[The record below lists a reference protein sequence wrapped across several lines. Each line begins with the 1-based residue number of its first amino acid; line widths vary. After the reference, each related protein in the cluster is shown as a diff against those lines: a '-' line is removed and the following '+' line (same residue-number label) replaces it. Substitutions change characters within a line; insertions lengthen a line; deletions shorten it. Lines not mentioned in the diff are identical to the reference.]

1 LQAIKTT
8 LKQMTDIEIAQKVTA
23 KHIREIAKKLNI
35 QEENLE
41 YYGNEKAKLPLSLV
55 DEKNIDQ
62 SNLILVTA
70 ITPTPAGEGKT
81 TTSIGLSDGLNH
93 IGKKSVVVLR
103 EPSLGPVFGMKGG
116 AAGGGWSQV
125 IPMVDINLHFTGDF
139 HAICMA
145 NNLLAALIDNNIQSK
160 SKNLGIDPRTVIWK
174 RCMDMNDRSLRNI
187 ITGLGGKTGGI
198 PNETGFNITAASE
211 IMAILCLCKDLEN
224 LQEMCGNIYV
234 ADTFEGKAVYAK
246 ELNASGAIAVLLKD
260 AIKPNLVQTLEGNP
274 AIIHGGPFAN
284 IAQGTNSIIATKMGM
299 SLSEYVVT
307 EAGFAADL
315 GAEKFLNI
323 KCRKANL
330 SPKAVVVVATIRAL
344 KYHGGKP
351 LDRLT
356 EEDVDA
362 LEKGIPN
369 LEKHIES
376 IQSFGLPV
384 VVAINA
390 FKDDTEAEKEL
401 IYAHCKK
408 LGVPVA
414 LSYGWAD
421 GGKGCIELAEKVVTA
436 AEGCNQK
443 YTPTY
448 DLEDAPL
455 TKIEKICRKIYGA
468 KNVVL
473 TTIAKRQ
480 LKRFEDLGYGKLPI
494 CMAKT
499 QKSLSDNEKL
509 IGRPEN
515 FDIHIR
521 EFEIATGAGFI
532 IPIAGNMLRMPGLP
546 VTPSAEKIEIDR
558 DGKITGLF

>member
-1 LQAIKTT
+1 
-8 LKQMTDIEIAQKVTA
+8 MTDIEIAQQVKA
-23 KHIREIAKKLNI
+23 DHIREVAKKLAI
-35 QEENLE
+35 KEENLE
-41 YYGNEKAKLPLSLV
+41 YYGNEKAKLPLKL
-55 DEKNIDQ
+55 IDQ
-62 SNLILVTA
+62 EKVDKSSLILVTA

-139 HAICMA
+139 HAIGMA

-160 SKNLGIDPRTVIWK
+160 SRNLGIDPRTVIWK
-174 RCMDMNDRSLRNI
+174 RCMDMNDRALRNI
-187 ITGLGGKTGGI
+187 ITALGGKSGGV
-198 PNETGFNITAASE
+198 PSETGFNITAASE
-211 IMAILCLCKDLEN
+211 IMAILCLCKDLKN
-224 LQEMCGNIYV
+224 LQEMCGNIYIG
-234 ADTFEGKAVYAK
+234 DTFEGRAVYAK

-260 AIKPNLVQTLEGNP
+260 AIKPNLVQSLEGNP
-274 AIIHGGPFAN
+274 ALIHGGPFAN

-299 SLSEYVVT
+299 SLGDYVVT

-323 KCRKANL
+323 KCRKAKL

-351 LDRLT
+351 LNQLT

-384 VVAINA
+384 VVSINA
-390 FKDDTEAEKEL
+390 FKDDTEAEKAL

-408 LGVPVA
+408 IGVPVA

-421 GGKGCIELAEKVVTA
+421 GGKGCVELAEKVVA
-436 AEGCNQK
+436 AVESCATDFK
-443 YTPTY
+443 PTY
-448 DLEDAPL
+448 NLEDSPIV
-455 TKIEKICRKIYGA
+455 KIEKICRTIYGA
-468 KNVVL
+468 KDVIL
-473 TTIAKRQ
+473 SAKAKRQ
-480 LKRFEDLGYGKLPI
+480 LKRFETLGYKQLPI

-521 EFEIATGAGFI
+521 EFEIAAGAGFI

-546 VTPSAEKIEIDR
+546 VTPSAENIEMDSE
-558 DGKITGLF
+558 GLITGLF

>member
-1 LQAIKTT
+1 
-8 LKQMTDIEIAQKVTA
+8 MTDIEIAQKVTGE
-23 KHIREIAKKLNI
+23 HIREVAKKLDI
-35 QEENLE
+35 KEEQLE
-41 YYGNEKAKLPLSLV
+41 YYGNDKAKLPLDLI
-55 DEKNIDQ
+55 DEQRVSN

-93 IGKKSVVVLR
+93 IGKKSLVVLR
-103 EPSLGPVFGMKGG
+103 EPSLGPVFGLKGG

-139 HAICMA
+139 HAIGMA

-160 SKNLGIDPRTVIWK
+160 SRNLGIDPGTVIWK
-174 RCMDMNDRSLRNI
+174 RCMDMNDRALRNI
-187 ITGLGGKTGGI
+187 VAALGGKAGGV
-198 PNETGFNITAASE
+198 PRETGFNITAASE
-211 IMAILCLCKDLEN
+211 IMAILCLCKNIAD
-224 LQEMCGNIYV
+224 LQEMCGNIYIG
-234 ADTFEGKAVYAK
+234 DTFEGKAVYAK
-246 ELNASGAIAVLLKD
+246 DLNASGAMAVLLKD

-299 SLSEYVVT
+299 SLGEYVVT

-330 SPKAVVVVATIRAL
+330 SPKAVVIVATIRAL

-362 LEKGIPN
+362 LAKGMPN
-369 LEKHIES
+369 LERHIES

-384 VVAINA
+384 VVSVNA
-390 FKDDTEAEKEL
+390 FSSDTEAEKEL

-408 LGVPVA
+408 IGVPVA

-421 GGKGCIELAEKVVTA
+421 GGKGCIELAEKVVA
-436 AEGCNQK
+436 AAQTCK
-443 YTPTY
+443 AKFTPTY
-448 DLEDAPL
+448 DLTDPPIC
-455 TKIEKICRKIYGA
+455 KIEKICRTIYGA
-468 KNVVL
+468 NNVEL
-473 TTIAKRQ
+473 TAIAKRQ
-480 LKRFEDLGYGKLPI
+480 LKRFEALGYGDLPI

-509 IGRPEN
+509 LGRPEN

-546 VTPSAEKIEIDR
+546 LTPSAENIKMDSEGTIS
-558 DGKITGLF
+558 GLF

>member
-1 LQAIKTT
+1 
-8 LKQMTDIEIAQKVTA
+8 MTDIEIAQKVTA
-23 KHIREIAKKLNI
+23 LHIREVAKKINI
-35 QEENLE
+35 PEDNLE
-41 YYGNEKAKLPLSLV
+41 YYGNEKAKLPLSLIQ
-55 DEKNIDQ
+55 EQNIDQ

-93 IGKKSVVVLR
+93 IDKKSVVVLR

-139 HAICMA
+139 HAIGMA

-160 SKNLGIDPRTVIWK
+160 SRNLGIDPRTVIWK

-187 ITGLGGKTGGI
+187 VTGLGGKTGGI
-198 PNETGFNITAASE
+198 PSETGFNITAASE
-211 IMAILCLCKDLEN
+211 IMAILCLCKDLED

-234 ADTFEGKAVYAK
+234 ADTFEGKAVYARD
-246 ELNASGAIAVLLKD
+246 LNASGAIAVLLKD

-284 IAQGTNSIIATKMGM
+284 IAQGTNSILATKMGM
-299 SLSEYVVT
+299 SLGDYVVT

-323 KCRKANL
+323 KCRKAGL

-344 KYHGGKP
+344 KYHGGQP
-351 LDRLT
+351 LDQLT
-356 EEDVDA
+356 EENLDA

-376 IQSFGLPV
+376 IQSFALPV
-384 VVAINA
+384 VVSVNA
-390 FKDDTEAEKEL
+390 FSSDTEAEKKF
-401 IYAHCKK
+401 IYAHCEKM
-408 LGVPVA
+408 GVPVA

-421 GGKGCIELAEKVVTA
+421 GGKGCTELAEKVVA
-436 AEGCNQK
+436 AAASCKQNF
-443 YTPTY
+443 TPTY
-448 DLEDAPL
+448 DLEDAPI
-455 TKIEKICRKIYGA
+455 TKIEKICKTIYGA
-468 KNVVL
+468 KKVVL
-473 TTIAKRQ
+473 TAKAKNQ
-480 LKRFEDLGYGKLPI
+480 LKRFESLGYGKLPI

-546 VTPSAEKIEIDR
+546 VTPSAEKIEMDV
-558 DGKITGLF
+558 DGKIVGLF